1 MRKRPT
7 VDVIIPAYKPG
18 PEFIRLLDALEG
30 QRYPIEHILIMNTGE
45 EHWNPEW
52 EMGRERLEVF
62 HLKKEEF
69 DHGATRDEAAQMS
82 LADILVFMT
91 QDAIPVNE
99 WLVWNLVNAFK
110 KDRVAAAYARQL
122 PRKNSD
128 PIEEFTRTFNYPPYS
143 QVKSGEDL
151 DRLGIKTFF
160 CSNVCAAYDRHVYF
174 AMGGFPKKAIFNEDM
189 IYCGRLIKSGFRIAY
204 VAEGEVLHSHNYS
217 GKQQFQRNF
226 DLAVS
231 HAAYPEVFKGVKTVG
246 EGIKLVRKT
255 IGYLLSE
262 KKGLYIVPLFYRSA
276 CKYLGYALG
285 KNYKR
290 LPRWLVISCSMN
302 KEFWK

>member
-1 MRKRPT
+1 MRKRLT
-7 VDVIIPAYKPG
+7 VDVIIPVYKPG
-18 PEFIRLLDALEG
+18 AEFIRLLDALEG
-30 QRYPIEHILIMNTGE
+30 QRYPIEHILVMNTGE
-45 EHWNPEW
+45 ENWNPEW
-52 EMGRERLEVF
+52 EEKRENLEVF

-82 LADILVFMT
+82 LADILIFMT
-91 QDAIPVNE
+91 QDAIPRDE
-99 WLVWNLVNAFK
+99 WLLWNLVKVFQ

-122 PRKNSD
+122 PRKSCD
-128 PIEEFTRTFNYPPYS
+128 PIERFTRAFNYPDRS
-143 QVKSGEDL
+143 FIKSSEDL

-174 AMGGFPKKAIFNEDM
+174 AMGGFPKEAIFNEDM

-204 VAEGEVLHSHNYS
+204 VAEAEVLHSHNYS
-217 GKQQFQRNF
+217 GKEQFQRNF

-231 HAAYPEVFKGVKTVG
+231 HADYPEVFKGVKTVG
-246 EGIKLVRKT
+246 EGIRLVKKT
-255 IGYLLSE
+255 ARYLWEE
-262 KKGLYIVPLFYRSA
+262 KKGLYLLPLFYRSG

-285 KNYKR
+285 KNYRR
-290 LPRWLVISCSMN
+290 LPRRLVLACSMN